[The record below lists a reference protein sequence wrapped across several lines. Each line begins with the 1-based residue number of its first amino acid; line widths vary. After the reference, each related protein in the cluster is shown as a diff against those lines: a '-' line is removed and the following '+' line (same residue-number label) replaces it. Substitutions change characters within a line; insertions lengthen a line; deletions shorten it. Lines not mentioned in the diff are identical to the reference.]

1 MKRFN
6 RGDELNSQSGE
17 PLDSRQLK
25 AFAILAKTGS
35 YTETARQLY
44 VTHSAVSHAMRALES
59 NLGCRLLNRVDKR
72 VVLTE
77 AGEALLPHA
86 EQALAEMERAR
97 ETLNAL
103 NKWGY
108 RRLRLAA
115 ETALGPI
122 FLHSILVKYQREFP
136 RVMMNVEFLNSQE
149 TRAALESNRVEL
161 ALTERPPPD
170 GRFEFVPLFTDRFQV
185 VVSAGHPWAVKRGI
199 TRSEL
204 PKNPFIL
211 YRASKEARRMQEE
224 YFARDGFILNTVAE
238 LDHPDAVKELVKQT
252 GAMSF
257 LPQWTFAR
265 EKKEGSLAALAPG
278 RKTLEQTWGFIHWRG
293 RALDHAE
300 TMFIKA
306 CRDGLAG
313 AGHPRMGP
321 ESAKE
326 QAK

>member
-1 MKRFN
+1 VKRFN
-6 RGDELNSQSGE
+6 RGDELNSQSSE

-35 YTETARQLY
+35 YTETARRLY

-59 NLGCRLLNRVDKR
+59 TLGCRLLNRVDKR
-72 VVLTE
+72 VALTE

-97 ETLNAL
+97 ETLSAL

-108 RRLRLAA
+108 RRLRLAV
-115 ETALGPI
+115 ETVLGPF
-122 FLHSILVKYQREFP
+122 FLHSALARYQREFP
-136 RVMMNVEFLNSQE
+136 RVMMNVEFLSGQE

-161 ALTERPPPD
+161 ALTERTPPD
-170 GRFEFVPLFTDRFQV
+170 ERFEFVPLFSDRFQV
-185 VVSAGHPWAVKRGI
+185 VVSAGHPWAVKKGI

-211 YRASKEARRMQEE
+211 YRPSKEARRIQEE
-224 YFARDGFILNTVAE
+224 YFAREGIVLNTVAE

-252 GAMSF
+252 GAMSL

-265 EKKEGSLAALAPG
+265 ERKEGSLAALAPG
-278 RKTLEQTWGFIHWRG
+278 RKLLEQTWGFIHWRG

-300 TMFIKA
+300 AMFVKA
-306 CRDGLAG
+306 CRDGVTG
-313 AGHPRMGP
+313 AGYQRAV
-321 ESAKE
+321 S
-326 QAK
+326 